1 MNAYVYKELYVS
13 NLIVSEAARR
23 INEMTTE
30 NIYCDYAPPDLWNRN
45 RDTGKSTS
53 DIFAENGQYLT
64 KADNN
69 RVTGWLAVH
78 EWLKIVEDEQ
88 GQKTTKLHIFSNCIN
103 LIRTLPAVQHDE
115 KNPNDVANEPHELTH
130 APDALRYFCTM
141 YQLPSSKTVSL
152 PNGNYTQTELEDLG
166 YINITT
172 RKKDATIKPLNR
184 RRR

>member
-1 MNAYVYKELYVS
+1 MNKDKRLQSYS
-13 NLIVSEAARR
+13 
-23 INEMTTE
+23 
-30 NIYCDYAPPDLWNRN
+30 
-45 RDTGKSTS
+45 
-53 DIFAENGQYLT
+53 
-64 KADNN
+64 
-69 RVTGWLAVH
+69 
-78 EWLKIVEDEQ
+78 
-88 GQKTTKLHIFSNCIN
+88 IN